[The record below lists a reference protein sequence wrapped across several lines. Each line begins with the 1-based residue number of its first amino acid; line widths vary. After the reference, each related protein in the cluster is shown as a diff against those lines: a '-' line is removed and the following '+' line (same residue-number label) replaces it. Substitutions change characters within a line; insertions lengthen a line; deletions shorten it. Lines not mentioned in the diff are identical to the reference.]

1 MSRRNILNAHYS
13 ISSGGVITFYV
24 HLYVSHMRPNQPPL
38 FDIIVDFICERGMT
52 FRELID
58 SEYNK
63 SLTMI
68 QKGDATMDDGYLCFS
83 TLIINN
89 IEKITCESTNN
100 LKLSDTLLVANLDDV
115 IIENTTYETA

>member
-1 MSRRNILNAHYS
+1 MAIYQLIR
-13 ISSGGVITFYV
+13 GGVITFYV
-24 HLYVSHMRPNQPPL
+24 HLYVPNIRPNYPPL

-68 QKGDATMDDGYLCFS
+68 QKGDKKKDDGYLCFS
-83 TLIINN
+83 IITPNN
-89 IEKITCESTNN
+89 IEKIICESTNG
-100 LKLSDTLLVANLDDV
+100 LTLMDTLLVANLDDV
-115 IIENTTYETA
+115 IIENTTYETAC